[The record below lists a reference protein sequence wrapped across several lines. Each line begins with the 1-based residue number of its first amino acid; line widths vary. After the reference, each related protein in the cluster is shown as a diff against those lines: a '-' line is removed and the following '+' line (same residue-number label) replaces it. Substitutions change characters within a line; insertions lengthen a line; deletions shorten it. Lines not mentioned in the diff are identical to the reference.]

1 MIEVANKLKIF
12 EEMNQLITREVVDSG
27 MSYDSYIQ
35 LINKLVSEG
44 RTTGPKQS
52 EGLVNYTK
60 LNAQRMHRV
69 DKTVEI
75 GDELKAV
82 LSNIK
87 KPQVW
92 LVLTEGWCGDAAV
105 NVPVLS
111 KMADASDKITLKLIL
126 RDENLPIMD
135 AYLTNGGRAIPK
147 MIALDAE
154 TREELFTWGPRPAPA
169 QQMMTDFKADAKG
182 RTKDD
187 VLKEM
192 QVWYAKD
199 KGQTL
204 QKEIAALVE

>member
-1 MIEVANKLKIF
+1 
-12 EEMNQLITREVVDSG
+12 
-27 MSYDSYIQ
+27 MSYDSYVE
-35 LINKLVSEG
+35 LVNKLVNEG
-44 RTTGPKQS
+44 KTTGSNQTES
-52 EGLVNYTK
+52 LASYTK

-69 DKTVEI
+69 DKTIEI
-75 GDELKAV
+75 GEELKVV
-82 LSNIK
+82 LNTLE

-92 LVLTEGWCGDAAV
+92 LVITEGWCGDAAV

-111 KMADASDKITLKLIL
+111 KIAGLSDKITLKLIL

-154 TREELFTWGPRPAPA
+154 TLEELFTWGPRPAAA

-182 RTKDD
+182 RVKDD

-204 QKEIAALVE
+204 QKEIAELVK